1 MKVTVMGLGLH
12 GGGAASAR
20 FFATGGAD
28 VTVTDLRSGEELA
41 PSIEK
46 LSDLPLRYVLG
57 RHETGDFTEADLVV
71 KNPAVPAHSP
81 YLKHAKRVETD
92 LSVFLSINERPV
104 IAITGSKGKSTTA
117 SAAAAALESSFPGT
131 RLGGNITISPLLFL
145 EDPSFTG
152 KKYSGHPVV
161 LEISSWQLG
170 DLKDKGVLKPQIACI
185 TTILPDH
192 LDHYS
197 SMEDYIKDKSYIYRE
212 QTKDHVTLLNYDDPV
227 TPRFASETRGKIIYF
242 SGSPLSA
249 DAMGGWLDENN
260 GRFRNRDGTV
270 EKILPSE
277 LSLPGNH
284 NRKNLL
290 CAACICRLFGM
301 GPEKIAARLA
311 HFRGIEHRLEPLGDK
326 GGVTYINDSAA
337 TIPEAT
343 VEAAASFSRPVI
355 LIAGGTDK
363 NLHFEVFSDLPANIK
378 QFVLLKGSATEK
390 MVDYFRQNGVSQF
403 TLCNTLEE
411 AVTAAASA
419 ARPNDI
425 VLFSPGCA
433 SFELFR
439 NEFDRGNQF
448 KTIVKNLQK
457 K

>member
-1 MKVTVMGLGLH
+1 MGLGLH
-12 GGGAASAR
+12 GGGVASAR
-20 FFATGGAD
+20 FFAARGAE
-28 VTVTDLRSGEELA
+28 VTVTDLRTEEELA

-46 LSDLPLRYVLG
+46 LSDLPIRFVLG
-57 RHETGDFTEADLVV
+57 RHEMGDFAGADLVV
-71 KNPAVPAHSP
+71 KNPAVPAHSS
-81 YLKHAKRVETD
+81 YLRGAKRVETD

-117 SAAAAALESSFPGT
+117 SAAAAALESRFPGT

-145 EDPSFTG
+145 EDPSFCEP
-152 KKYSGHPVV
+152 KNSEHPVV

-170 DLKDKGVLKPQIACI
+170 DLKGKGVLNPRIACI
-185 TTILPDH
+185 TIMLPDH
-192 LDHYS
+192 MDRYA
-197 SMEDYIKDKSYIYRE
+197 SMDDYITDKSYIYRE
-212 QTKDHVTLLNYDDPV
+212 QTSDHFTLLNYDDPV
-227 TPRFASETRGKIIYF
+227 TGRFAEETEGKIVYF
-242 SGSPLSA
+242 SASPLP
-249 DAMGGWLDENN
+249 DGIHGGWLDETG
-260 GRFRNRDGTV
+260 GRFRRDDSTV
-270 EKILPSE
+270 EKILPE
-277 LSLPGNH
+277 KLSIAGAH

-301 GPEKIAARLA
+301 QPGRIAEQLA
-311 HFRGIEHRLEPLGDK
+311 LFHGIEHRLEHVADI

-355 LIAGGTDK
+355 LITGGTDK
-363 NLHFEVFSDLPANIK
+363 NLEFDVFTHLPEHIK

-390 MVDYFRQNGVSQF
+390 MVDFFKRNGVSQF
-403 TLCNTLEE
+403 MLYNTLDE
-411 AVTAAASA
+411 AVGAAAA
-419 ARPNDI
+419 AAGPDDI

-448 KTIVKNLQK
+448 KTIVNNLQK